1 MGYLDPPPPRF
12 NDPVR
17 PQCGFP
23 KRSGGHCKAYA
34 GRGTDHPGY
43 GYCKSHMGNTKIHRV
58 RAAMMEASYE
68 ARVMG
73 LPIDIDPM
81 EGLLLV
87 IRITAG
93 EVAYCTDRISEL
105 APKKAIVRHKKIVSR
120 ASDMESY
127 EEVETSTEVTL
138 NIWIVTRQAAMDRFA
153 KFCKMAIDAGVSE
166 RQVAVA
172 EGIGQ
177 AMGHLISGVLGELG
191 LTDAQKALAPDVVHK
206 HLLLLERGQATAP
219 VILEAEVVE

>member
-1 MGYLDPPPPRF
+1 MGFLDAPMPRF
-12 NDPVR
+12 DDPIR
-17 PQCGFP
+17 PTCGFP
-23 KRSGGHCKAYA
+23 KRSGGICKAYA

-58 RAAMMEASYE
+58 RAAMMEASHE

-87 IRITAG
+87 IKITAG
-93 EVAYCTDRISEL
+93 EIAYTTDRIAEL
-105 APKKAIVRHKKIVSR
+105 TPKKAVVRHKKIVSR

-127 EEVETSTEVTL
+127 EEVETSTEVSL
-138 NIWIVTRQAAMDRFA
+138 NIWIQARQAAMDRFA
-153 KFCKMAIDAGVSE
+153 KFCKMAIDAGVAE
-166 RQVAVA
+166 RQVKVA

-177 AMGHLISGVLGELG
+177 VMGRVLSGVLGELG
-191 LTDAQKALAPDVVHK
+191 LTDEQRALAPDVVHR
-206 HLLLLERGQATAP
+206 HLLMLEAGSTPP